1 MTQLNWRIPQ
11 SLAVKVDSK
20 VLLLPPAF
28 KDFNNVV
35 GNPTHPE
42 TGDKNSMYNFQV
54 DYFKAVQQYHKV
66 ILNKSRKIGATETAL
81 RIILYNILHG
91 HYANHSVMIV
101 AGNRQSIANKFIKR
115 MRNIL
120 REGFVDLNGIPWY
133 TESLITNDTSS
144 YLEFFNGCEVEA
156 FPAADAVRG
165 IENTICI
172 FMSEAAFIDL
182 IDDREVYNAVKPNI
196 ANITNA
202 DFILESTPN
211 GRRGFYYEEYKS
223 AQKKLNEFKW
233 LEQPYTVAL
242 GTLLS
247 RQFIENEQKN
257 PKIDFEQEYCCKF
270 TTSQS
275 AAFSEQTIKYGTD
288 SDDFTVY

>member
-28 KDFNNVV
+28 KEFNGVI

-42 TGDKNSMYNFQV
+42 TGDKNPIFDYQV

-81 RIILYNILHG
+81 RIILYNILMG
-91 HYANHSVMIV
+91 NYANHSVMIV

-211 GRRGFYYEEYKS
+211 GRRGFYYEEYRS
-223 AQKKLNEFKW
+223 AQKNLNEFKW
-233 LEQPYTVAL
+233 LEQPYTVAV
-242 GTLLS
+242 GGLLS
-247 RQFIENEQKN
+247 RQFIDNERKN
-257 PKIDFEQEYCCKF
+257 PKIDFEQEYMCKF

-275 AAFSEQTIKYGTD
+275 AAFTEQTIKYGTD

>member
-20 VLLLPPAF
+20 VLLLPPSF
-28 KDFNNVV
+28 KDFNSTI

-42 TGDKNSMYNFQV
+42 TGDKNVMFDFQV

-81 RIILYNILHG
+81 RIILYNILMG

-133 TESLITNDTSS
+133 TESLITSDTSS

-211 GRRGFYYEEYKS
+211 GRRGFYYEEYRS
-223 AQKKLNEFKW
+223 AQKNLNEFKW
-233 LEQPYTVAL
+233 LEQPYTVAV
-242 GTLLS
+242 GGLLS
-247 RQFIENEQKN
+247 RQFIDNERKN
-257 PKIDFEQEYCCKF
+257 PKIDFEQEYMCKF